1 MEMKIKKLRAGAHI
15 PARATD
21 GSAGLDLRVLCDE
34 AGITVAPM
42 ERKLIP
48 TGLALELPD
57 KNTVALVFARSGLAL
72 KSGLAMA
79 NGVGVI
85 DSDYRGES
93 MVPVVNLSDAPVT
106 LHDGD
111 RVAQMLIMP
120 VLLPDIVECDS
131 LGETGRGAGGFG
143 STGVK

>member
-1 MEMKIKKLRAGAHI
+1 MQLKVKKLRPGAHL
-15 PARATD
+15 PTRATD
-21 GSAGLDLRVLCDE
+21 GSAGMDLRVLCDG
-34 AGITVAPM
+34 AGVTIAPM
-42 ERKLIP
+42 ERKLLP
-48 TGLALELPD
+48 TGLAFELPG

-72 KSGLAMA
+72 NSGLAMA

-93 MVPVVNLSDAPVT
+93 MVPVINLSAASIT

-111 RVAQMLIMP
+111 RIAQMLVMP
-120 VLLPDIVECDS
+120 VLLPDIAECEE
-131 LGETGRGAGGFG
+131 LGETARGAGGFG